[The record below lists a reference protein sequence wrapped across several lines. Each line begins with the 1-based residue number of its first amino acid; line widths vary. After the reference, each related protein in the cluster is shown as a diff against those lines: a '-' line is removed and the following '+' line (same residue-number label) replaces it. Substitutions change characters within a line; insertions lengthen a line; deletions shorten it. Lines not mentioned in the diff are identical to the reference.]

1 MHLPD
6 LSSIKDLV
14 KKGRDWMNKYRS
26 VKAMESH
33 PYLEQMDILV
43 NIGRNLQVHLD
54 PLGALEDE
62 SIKAKNWLEKASR
75 IFLKK
80 NSQLKLCEV
89 RSKLSSAGCDFT
101 NKMFYSGFEPK
112 ERSGHSNQQGQKEK
126 G

>member
-1 MHLPD
+1 LFSFPRPTIKKLEKLVSEAETIPVHLPD

-89 RSKLSSAGCDFT
+89 RPHNSKSTG
-101 NKMFYSGFEPK
+101 
-112 ERSGHSNQQGQKEK
+112 
-126 G
+126 

>member
-1 MHLPD
+1 
-6 LSSIKDLV
+6 
-14 KKGRDWMNKYRS
+14 
-26 VKAMESH
+26 MESH

-89 RSKLSSAGCDFT
+89 CSKFT
-101 NKMFYSGFEPK
+101 SLDVTLLKIMFHSGFEPK
-112 ERSGHSNQQGQKEK
+112 ERSWYSNQQGQKEK